1 MAKRL
6 PSGWADARRKGSP
19 VPKVLVVDNH
29 AIFRKRV
36 VDVVAE
42 SIPGASVDE
51 AVDGREALA
60 KVKQARYALVLLDIS
75 TPARE
80 GLDVLGEIRSH
91 HPELPVLILSMHPEE
106 EYAVLAFRAGASG
119 FVRKARAAEE
129 LAGAIRRVMAGGQYK
144 RASLN
149 GPTGKERI
157 QQSATIVPNPWT
169 KKEGI

>member
-1 MAKRL
+1 MPR
-6 PSGWADARRKGSP
+6 
-19 VPKVLVVDNH
+19 VLVVDSH

-60 KVKQARYALVLLDIS
+60 RLEQARYKLVLLDIS
-75 TPARE
+75 TPVRE
-80 GLDVLGEIRSH
+80 GLEALGEIRSR

-106 EYAVLAFRAGASG
+106 EYAGLAFRAGASG

-129 LAGAIRRVMAGGQYK
+129 LAGAIRRVMAGERYK
-144 RASLN
+144 SASPDGDN
-149 GPTGKERI
+149 DG
-157 QQSATIVPNPWT
+157 T
-169 KKEGI
+169 KHAADGYR

>member
-60 KVKQARYALVLLDIS
+60 KVKQADYKLVLLDIS

-80 GLDVLGEIRSH
+80 GLEVLGEIRSH
-91 HPELPVLILSMHPEE
+91 HPKLPVLILSMHPEE
-106 EYAVLAFRAGASG
+106 EYAALAFHSGASG

-129 LAGAIRRVMAGGQYK
+129 LAGAIRGVMTGGRYKSAPPEGDNDRTK
-144 RASLN
+144 RAADGN
-149 GPTGKERI
+149 R
-157 QQSATIVPNPWT
+157 
-169 KKEGI
+169 

>member
-80 GLDVLGEIRSH
+80 GLEVLGEIRSH
-91 HPELPVLILSMHPEE
+91 HPELPVLILSIHPEE
-106 EYAVLAFRAGASG
+106 EYAALAFRAGASG

-129 LAGAIRRVMAGGQYK
+129 LAGAIRRVMAGGRYKSASPEADNDRTK
-144 RASLN
+144 RAADGN
-149 GPTGKERI
+149 R
-157 QQSATIVPNPWT
+157 
-169 KKEGI
+169 